1 MSRFLWRTGGLIAL
15 GVLGLSMA
23 FYSLERLA
31 LVNLAT
37 TLGQDDGRA
46 PLAVTISLFVGLVFV
61 FLATFFGMWRWA
73 RYLREN
79 PRTPQAPVWL
89 LLLVVGVGASA
100 MIWALATHSG
110 WLRIQETVL
119 ISVHWGYIAFQV
131 VAASFVLIPLVLL
144 AVRWAPGYKHV
155 RGTQA
160 AEVASEGDAG

>member
-31 LVNLAT
+31 LINLAT
-37 TLGQDDGRA
+37 TLGQDDGKA
-46 PLAVTISLFVGLVFV
+46 PLAVTISLFVGLVLV

-89 LLLVVGVGASA
+89 LLSVLGVGGAA

-119 ISVHWGYIAFQV
+119 IHVHWGYIAFQV

-144 AVRWAPGYKHV
+144 AVRWAPGYKNVHHTEPV
-155 RGTQA
+155 DKA
-160 AEVASEGDAG
+160 A